1 MDQYFVFYYEFNQDS
16 EYPTQSRS
24 FKRID
29 FLSFNI
35 YINDLPKKIIKPCGM
50 PLSYADDLAV
60 VCDENLSR
68 KLLMLLKN
76 CVKKAKWLS
85 IIKESGIITI
95 RKGSSKRELL
105 QSFDTDTIV
114 INFSTFIMPSS

>member
-29 FLSFNI
+29 SLSFNI
-35 YINDLPKKIIKPCGM
+35 YINDLPKKIINPGGM

-76 CVKKAKWLS
+76 CVKKAK
-85 IIKESGIITI
+85 
-95 RKGSSKRELL
+95 
-105 QSFDTDTIV
+105 
-114 INFSTFIMPSS
+114 